1 MERHQGCG
9 VRGHRGR
16 AAEGSC
22 VGWAGCSG
30 RGQVRGVEVA
40 VCWVPVS
47 PGSAGG
53 TRGTV
58 DVLGKQG
65 ALGRTVSPPPKV
77 HGIREPQNP
86 ALSRRGVFVAVTSG
100 DEVPVGW
107 DRPFIQC
114 GLCHFRRRGRDTG
127 GAT

>member
-65 ALGRTVSPPPKV
+65 ALGRTVSPPPRSMAF
-77 HGIREPQNP
+77 GNLRIQPYP
-86 ALSRRGVFVAVTSG
+86 DAGSLS
-100 DEVPVGW
+100 
-107 DRPFIQC
+107 
-114 GLCHFRRRGRDTG
+114 L
-127 GAT
+127 